1 MQNERPA
8 AEVRLGRVKA
18 AIWRNEGTSGVWFN
32 VTVSRLYNDGD
43 GPGDW
48 KQSHSFG
55 RDDLPL
61 VAKVCDLAHTRIFE
75 LQTAEREQARVAS

>member
-1 MQNERPA
+1 MKKERPID
-8 AEVRLGRVKA
+8 EVRLGKIKA
-18 AIWRNEGTSGVWFN
+18 AIWRNDGSSGVWFN

-48 KQSHSFG
+48 KQSQSFA

-61 VAKVCDLAHTRIFE
+61 VGKVLDRAHTRIFE
-75 LQTAEREQARVAS
+75 LQSAERERESAT